1 LLLLRDRKIGALL
14 IEATQQAG
22 GPTRPMATK
31 KPPLKK
37 PSTKKPAKPVVPA
50 VVLSYDA
57 VAQEELLPGGDR
69 VRLTF
74 RIVLSRRLAE
84 ALSAEAVR
92 REMDLA
98 TLVTEV
104 LGMTAAKALH
114 G

>member
-1 LLLLRDRKIGALL
+1 MVK
-14 IEATQQAG
+14 
-22 GPTRPMATK
+22 K
-31 KPPLKK
+31 KPLLKK
-37 PSTKKPAKPVVPA
+37 PSQKKSAKQVVPA

-57 VAQEELLPGGDR
+57 FAQEEVLPGDR

-98 TLVTEV
+98 TMVTEV

-114 G
+114 R

>member
-1 LLLLRDRKIGALL
+1 
-14 IEATQQAG
+14 
-22 GPTRPMATK
+22 MAKK

-37 PSTKKPAKPVVPA
+37 PPMKKKRAKAEAAVPA
-50 VVLSYDA
+50 TVLSSDA

-84 ALSAEAVR
+84 ALSAEATR
-92 REMDLA
+92 RDMDLA

-104 LGMTAAKALH
+104 LGMTAAKAMH
-114 G
+114 R